1 MDSVPPASRPARPP
15 LAGLVLAVALVAY
28 GWFIYQ
34 DGAPYAGGAD
44 SSGYL
49 NSARLLASGRLTD
62 RVRTVPGLDPPAWNT
77 FFHQPLGYAVKP
89 GQTEMVPI
97 YPVGL
102 PLHYV
107 VGAWFVGFEKTARV
121 VNALASVAAGLLL
134 FGLAR
139 RVGLGA
145 GWAAVAVALLWCC
158 PIWIFHALQPL
169 SDCVAT
175 AWVLAAVLAA
185 WHAADR
191 PRWAVP
197 AGAALGIAVLVRPT
211 SLLALIPLA
220 VLLPRTGRHWRHL
233 VLGGLPAAVFL
244 GWYNAT
250 LYGGVLQTGYSQ
262 GGSDLWSAFGREFV
276 AVNLAFFAAWIP
288 RVLSWPVV
296 LLAVLGL
303 AWLWPGQRR
312 LAVALLL
319 WIAAF
324 LAFYTPYFC
333 AGESW
338 GYLRFLLPAFPP
350 VILAALLAA
359 QRLAAA
365 LPRTARRLAPALVVL
380 GTASFQLALADEL
393 HLTDIRSG
401 ERNYW
406 VAARWIRD
414 HVPADAIVLAMQMS
428 GAITYYDPQPIVRW
442 DQITP
447 AQFALLRQ
455 AEAARH
461 QPLWAAL
468 FPFEQ
473 RQLKE
478 RFGGTWRVEGREGP
492 VEFWRL
498 EVPAAP

>member
-1 MDSVPPASRPARPP
+1 MDSAPPAPRPARFP
-15 LAGLVLAVALVAY
+15 LAGLVLAAALLGY

-49 NSARLLASGRLTD
+49 NSARLLASGRLAD
-62 RVRTVPGLDPPAWNT
+62 SVRTVPGLEPPDWIY

-89 GQTEMVPI
+89 GQTEMVPT

-121 VNALASVAAGLLL
+121 VNALTAIVAGLL
-134 FGLAR
+134 FFRLAR
-139 RVGLGA
+139 RVGLGS
-145 GWAAVAVALLWCC
+145 GWAAVAVALLGCC

-175 AWVLAAVLAA
+175 TWILAAMVAA
-185 WHAADR
+185 LRAADH
-191 PRWAVP
+191 PRWAVA

-211 SLLALIPLA
+211 SLLAVAPLA
-220 VLLPRTGRHWRHL
+220 VLLPRTPRAWIAF

-244 GWYNAT
+244 GWYNVT
-250 LYGGVLQTGYSQ
+250 LYGGALQTGYSQ
-262 GGSDLWSAFGREFV
+262 GGSELWSAFGREFV
-276 AVNLAFFAAWIP
+276 AGNLAFFAAWVP
-288 RVLSWPVV
+288 KVLSWPVV

-303 AWLWPGQRR
+303 AWLWPCRR
-312 LAVALLL
+312 TLAVALLA
-319 WIAAF
+319 WIGAF

-338 GYLRFLLPAFPP
+338 GYLRFLLPAFPA

-359 QRLAAA
+359 QRLAQS
-365 LPRTARRLAPALVVL
+365 LPPAGRRFAPALVVL
-380 GTASFQLALADEL
+380 GTVSFQLALADEL

-401 ERNYW
+401 ERTYW
-406 VAARWIRD
+406 VAARWMRD
-414 HVPADAIVLAMQMS
+414 HLPADAVVLSMQLS
-428 GAITYYDPQPIVRW
+428 GTITFYNTQPIVRW

-447 AQFALLRQ
+447 AQFALLRR
-455 AEAARH
+455 AAAAHHR
-461 QPLWAAL
+461 PLYAAL

-473 RQLKE
+473 GPLKG
-478 RFGGTWRVEGREGP
+478 RFGGPWRVVGREGG

-498 EVPAAP
+498 EEEAP